1 MQQIL
6 PEVFCPSKVFVGGLS
21 QAVDKQALKQHF
33 EAFGEVK
40 DAVVMIDR
48 QTGRS
53 RGFARPAQK
62 LL

>member
-40 DAVVMIDR
+40 DAVVMI
-48 QTGRS
+48 
-53 RGFARPAQK
+53 
-62 LL
+62 